1 MHTTGNR
8 PQAHAQQPPQHRPLA
23 TAAPIPTTAPFS
35 PSVPIRSLQD
45 VQRLEARPLAEAL
58 PVQSTYEIFV
68 NSACAF
74 GDKTALTFLPTAD
87 PAQEPVRWSYAQ
99 LLHGIHQTANL
110 LHHLGVG
117 PEDAVAVLL
126 PGCLEYHLALW
137 GGEAAG
143 IVQPL
148 NPMLT
153 DEKIAAMM
161 TLARAK
167 VLIAYGTEGDLG
179 YWSKAL
185 RLRALVPTLT
195 TVLRVAPHDEAP
207 GTAGPLPE
215 GTMDLAARHQHSGDH
230 LVSRRRIAAS
240 DIAAYFHTGGT
251 TGAPKLARHSHG
263 AQVFTAWG
271 SVQMQGI
278 ATADVGINGY
288 PLFHVAGVLPG
299 SLAALSAGVETII
312 PTPGLFRNRE
322 VVANYWRLVE
332 RYRCTYLSAV
342 PTVLAALANVPLEGA
357 DISTLRYCRTGAAIL
372 APELAARFERLF
384 GLHIHESL
392 GMTEMA
398 GISTITPPGVH
409 APAGC
414 VGWRLP
420 YTQLRVVALDAQ
432 GNASDQDMPPGQPG
446 MVLFKSPN
454 LFSGFL
460 DAADTAKAF
469 TQDGWLATGDLGLVD
484 EQGRLHLSGRS
495 KDLIIRSGHNIDP
508 KVIEDALGAHPAV
521 QLCAAVGAPDAYA
534 GELPVV
540 YATLRPGVQVTEAE
554 LMAFTAERV
563 DEAVA
568 RPRWVQVIET
578 MPVTN
583 VGKIYKPELRQR
595 AACHTV
601 QALVDGVCAEAPHQP
616 RPAVGPVGDKAVH
629 VTVPES
635 PGAAKLQALLR
646 TVLEPLPITL
656 HIATAP
662 APKSPQAP
670 SASA

>member
-1 MHTTGNR
+1 MR
-8 PQAHAQQPPQHRPLA
+8 LPQMPPLHLPF
-23 TAAPIPTTAPFS
+23 APGAP
-35 PSVPIRSLQD
+35 VRSLQD
-45 VQRLEARPLAEAL
+45 VERIEARPLAEAL

-68 NSACAF
+68 NSAAAF

-87 PAQEPVRWSYAQ
+87 PAAEPIRWSYAQ
-99 LLHGIHQTANL
+99 LLTGIHQTANL

-117 PEDAVAVLL
+117 PADAVAVLL

-167 VLIAYGTEGDLG
+167 VLIAYGGEGDLG

-207 GTAGPLPE
+207 GAAPALPAGVL
-215 GTMDLAARHQHSGDH
+215 DLTARHQHPGDH
-230 LVSRRRIAAS
+230 LVSGRRIVAS

-278 ATADVGINGY
+278 RPEDVGINGY

-312 PTPGLFRNRE
+312 PTTGLFRNRE
-322 VVANYWRLVE
+322 VIANYWRLVE

-342 PTVLAALANVPLEGA
+342 PTVLAALANVPLDGA
-357 DISTLRYCRTGAAIL
+357 NISTLRYCRTGAAIL

-398 GISTITPPGVH
+398 GISTITPPGVN

-432 GNASDQDMPPGQPG
+432 GNASDQDLPPGQPG
-446 MVLFKSPN
+446 MVLFQSPN

-469 TQDGWLATGDLGLVD
+469 THDGWLATGDLGFVD

-540 YATLRPGVQVTEAE
+540 YATLRPGEQVTEAE

-595 AACHTV
+595 AACYTV
-601 QALVDGVCAEAPHQP
+601 QALVDSVCAEAPGSP
-616 RPAVGPVGDKAVH
+616 RPQVQPEGDNAVR
-629 VTVPES
+629 VTVA
-635 PGAAKLQALLR
+635 PGPDADTLQARLR
-646 TVLEPLPITL
+646 EVLAPLPLTVRV
-656 HIATAP
+656 TSAP
-662 APKSPQAP
+662 AAGSPQTA
-670 SASA
+670 

>member
-1 MHTTGNR
+1 MRLPQMPPLHT
-8 PQAHAQQPPQHRPLA
+8 
-23 TAAPIPTTAPFS
+23 PFS
-35 PSVPIRSLQD
+35 PGAPVRSLQD
-45 VQRLEARPLAEAL
+45 VERIEARPLAEAL

-68 NSACAF
+68 NSAAAF
-74 GDKTALTFLPTAD
+74 GDKTALSFLPTAD
-87 PAQEPVRWSYAQ
+87 PAHEPIRWSYAQ
-99 LLHGIHQTANL
+99 LLTSIHQTANL

-117 PEDAVAVLL
+117 PQDAVAVLL
-126 PGCLEYHLALW
+126 PGCLEYHLAVW

-167 VLIAYGTEGDLG
+167 VLIAYGGEGDVG
-179 YWSKAL
+179 YWSKAV

-207 GTAGPLPE
+207 GSAGPLPD
-215 GTMDLAARHQHSGDH
+215 GVVDLAERQQHPGDH
-230 LVSRRRIAAS
+230 LVSGRHIAAT

-278 ATADVGINGY
+278 RPEDVGINGY

-312 PTPGLFRNRE
+312 PTTGLFRNRE
-322 VVANYWRLVE
+322 VIANYWRLVE

-342 PTVLAALANVPLEGA
+342 PTVLAALANVPLGGA

-398 GISTITPPGVH
+398 GISTITPPGVN

-420 YTQLRVVALDAQ
+420 YTQLRIVALDAQ
-432 GNASDQDMPPGQPG
+432 GNASDHDMPPGQPG
-446 MVLFKSPN
+446 MVLFQSPN

-469 TQDGWLATGDLGLVD
+469 THDGWLATGDLGFVD
-484 EQGRLHLSGRS
+484 DQGRLHLSGRS

-521 QLCAAVGAPDAYA
+521 QLAAAVGAPDAYA

-540 YATLRPGVQVTEAE
+540 YATLVPGAQAVTEAE
-554 LMAFTAERV
+554 LLAFTAERV

-568 RPRWVQVIET
+568 RPRWVQVIES

-601 QALVDGVCAEAPHQP
+601 QALVDGVC
-616 RPAVGPVGDKAVH
+616 GPVTNGLRPQVQPEGDNAVR
-629 VTVPES
+629 VAVAPCAQADAL
-635 PGAAKLQALLR
+635 AARLR
-646 TVLEPLPITL
+646 EVLAPLPITVR
-656 HIATAP
+656 ITTAP
-662 APKSPQAP
+662 AAGSPQTA
-670 SASA
+670 